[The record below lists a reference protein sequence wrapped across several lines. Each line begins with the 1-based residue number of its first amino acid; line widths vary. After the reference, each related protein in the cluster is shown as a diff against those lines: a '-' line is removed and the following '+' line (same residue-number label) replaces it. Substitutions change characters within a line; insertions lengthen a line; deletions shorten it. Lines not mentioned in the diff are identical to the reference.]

1 MSADIDECSEGTD
14 TCHDNATCTDSAG
27 SFSCECDSGY
37 SGNGHDCSGECVSVV
52 MLSDVMVVVCRC

>member
-1 MSADIDECSEGTD
+1 MSVLKGLTPVMII
-14 TCHDNATCTDSAG
+14 ATCTDSAG
-27 SFSCECDSGY
+27 NFSCECDSGY